1 MRSAL
6 LLVAALQLVTFKPP
20 AQRAVWVIG
29 LDGST
34 SVNAKSFAAYP
45 ALVRTAVLPLVR
57 PGDTIVLLRL
67 DHPSDGRRRSSDG
80 PETIVLDPRLS
91 HFTTQVTSFYERVRR
106 EQQARGPHQTDIGQ
120 VFDYVR
126 RSVELDRHLNTASAP
141 SYVIVC
147 VTDGLADGRQTV
159 SKTAQPS
166 VGDVGYRI
174 VFLGV
179 NASTEPV
186 LRGMAAKEGFDQG
199 DRALI
204 VPITHVK
211 QLAPSLARFIGRPVN
226 PGLAQSL
233 ERAASREQAKAR

>member
-6 LLVAALQLVTFKPP
+6 FLVAALQLITFKPP
-20 AQRAVWVIG
+20 THRAVWVIG
-29 LDGST
+29 YDRST
-34 SVNAKSFAAYP
+34 SVAANSFADYP
-45 ALVRTAVLPLVR
+45 ALARTAILPLLR
-57 PGDTIVLLRL
+57 PGDTIVFLRL
-67 DHPSDGRRRSSDG
+67 DHSSDGRRRSSAE
-80 PETIVLDPRLS
+80 PETIVLHPRLS
-91 HFTTQVTSFYERVRR
+91 QFTTQVTRFYERVRH
-106 EQQARGPHQTDIGQ
+106 EQQARGPNQTDIGQ

-126 RSVELDRHLNTASAP
+126 RSVELDRSLKTPSAP

-147 VTDGLADGRQTV
+147 VTDGAADGRQTG

-166 VGDVGYRI
+166 LRDVNYRI

-179 NASTEPV
+179 NPSTEPA
-186 LRGMAAKEGFDQG
+186 LRGMAAKEGFDQA

-226 PGLAQSL
+226 AGLSQSL
-233 ERAASREQAKAR
+233 ERAASREQTIAR